1 MSFKKNLHLLNT
13 ECLDKDD
20 FGEFLQELGFDDFRV
35 IVPNFYYSSWP
46 LIRDFKNPTFAQ
58 YENWWEDYNSLK
70 EVLHCRFSLY
80 DNIYIWQGLHTIN
93 TQMFIYMMCAL
104 TNKTIH
110 IVDIAPAIEYKNNLN
125 RSVFHRELLPSEV
138 KSQVNDVSF
147 DLISRMHCL
156 ENIHEVTTQEH
167 ESYAKEWE
175 RLLSDDTGLRTI
187 SADGTIRNI
196 PVDSIDDAIMN
207 AVNKIEEFRN
217 ALHVIWELDVYGNDL
232 YNKSIFG
239 EKFDYIKH
247 DYSIFFYYERL
258 KRLMIQGKMQ
268 LRRDEKKW
276 EAFQPVDL
284 SGVPPEDYVNGVCIA
299 DYHFV
304 EIKKL

>member
-1 MSFKKNLHLLNT
+1 MGFKMNLHLVNSISLG
-13 ECLDKDD
+13 KQD
-20 FGEFLQELGFDDFRV
+20 FAEFLQELGFDNFRV
-35 IVPNFYYSSWP
+35 IVPNFIFSSWP

-70 EVLHCRFSLY
+70 EVLHCRFSQY

-104 TNKTIH
+104 TNKTIR
-110 IVDIAPAIEYKNNLN
+110 IVDIAPALEYKNNLN

-175 RLLSDDTGLRTI
+175 RLLSDDTGLRTS
-187 SADGTIRNI
+187 SADGVIRNI
-196 PVDSIDDAIMN
+196 PIDSIDDAIMN
-207 AVNKIEEFRN
+207 AVNKTEEFRN
-217 ALHVIWELDVYGNDL
+217 ALYVLLDMDVSGNDL
-232 YNKSIFG
+232 YNQAIFG
-239 EKFDYIKH
+239 EKFDDLSH
-247 DYSIFFYYERL
+247 SYSIFFYYDRL
-258 KRLMIQGKMQ
+258 KRLIRQGKMQ

-276 EAFQPVDL
+276 EAFQSVDL

-299 DYHFV
+299 DYNFV

>member
-13 ECLDKDD
+13 IRLDKDD
-20 FGEFLQELGFDDFRV
+20 FGEFLKELGFDDFRV
-35 IVPNFYYSSWP
+35 IVPYFYYSSWP

-58 YENWWEDYNSLK
+58 YENFWESTLK

-104 TNKTIH
+104 TNKTIR
-110 IVDIAPAIEYKNNLN
+110 IVDIAPALEYKNNLI

-138 KSQVNDVSF
+138 KIEVNGVSF

-187 SADGTIRNI
+187 SAHGTIRNI

-207 AVNKIEEFRN
+207 AVNKTEEFRN

-258 KRLMIQGKMQ
+258 KMLMRQGKMQ
-268 LRRDEKKW
+268 IRRNEKYW

-284 SGVPPEDYVNGVCIA
+284 SGIPPEDFVDGVCIA

>member
-35 IVPNFYYSSWP
+35 IVPYFMYSSWP

-104 TNKTIH
+104 TNKTIR
-110 IVDIAPAIEYKNNLN
+110 IVDIAPALEYKNNLN

-138 KSQVNDVSF
+138 KIEVNDVSF

-207 AVNKIEEFRN
+207 AVNKTEEFRN
-217 ALHVIWELDVYGNDL
+217 ALYVLLDMDVSGNDL
-232 YNKSIFG
+232 YNQAIFG

-258 KRLMIQGKMQ
+258 KMLMRQGKMQ
-268 LRRDEKKW
+268 IRRNEKKW

-299 DYHFV
+299 DHNFV

>member
-1 MSFKKNLHLLNT
+1 MSLKKNLHLLNT
-13 ECLDKDD
+13 EYLDKDD
-20 FGEFLQELGFDDFRV
+20 FGEFLQELGFDDFKV

-104 TNKTIH
+104 TNKTIR
-110 IVDIAPAIEYKNNLN
+110 IVDIAPALEYKNNLN

-138 KSQVNDVSF
+138 KSQVNDISF

-187 SADGTIRNI
+187 SANGIIRNI

-207 AVNKIEEFRN
+207 AVNKTEEFRN

-258 KRLMIQGKMQ
+258 KMLMRQGKMQ
-268 LRRDEKKW
+268 IRRNEKYW
-276 EAFQPVDL
+276 EALQPVDL
-284 SGVPPEDYVNGVCIA
+284 SGVPPEDFVDGVCIA
-299 DYHFV
+299 DHHFV

>member
-1 MSFKKNLHLLNT
+1 MSLKKNLHLLNT

-104 TNKTIH
+104 TNKTIR
-110 IVDIAPAIEYKNNLN
+110 IVDIAPALEYKNNLN

-138 KSQVNDVSF
+138 KRQVNGVSF

-207 AVNKIEEFRN
+207 AVNKTEEFRN

-258 KRLMIQGKMQ
+258 KMLMRQGKMQ
-268 LRRDEKKW
+268 IRRHEKYW
-276 EAFQPVDL
+276 EALQPVDL
-284 SGVPPEDYVNGVCIA
+284 SGVPPEDFVNGVCIA
-299 DYHFV
+299 DHHFV

>member
-104 TNKTIH
+104 TNKTIR
-110 IVDIAPAIEYKNNLN
+110 IVDIAPALEYKNNLN

-138 KSQVNDVSF
+138 KSQVNGVSF

-207 AVNKIEEFRN
+207 AVNKTEEFRN

-258 KRLMIQGKMQ
+258 KMLMRQGKMQ
-268 LRRDEKKW
+268 IRRHEKYW
-276 EAFQPVDL
+276 EALQPVDL
-284 SGVPPEDYVNGVCIA
+284 AGVPPEDFVNGVCIA
-299 DYHFV
+299 DHHFV

>member
-13 ECLDKDD
+13 ICLDTDD
-20 FGEFLQELGFDDFRV
+20 FGQFLQELGFDDFRV
-35 IVPNFYYSSWP
+35 IVPYYKYSSWP

-58 YENWWEDYNSLK
+58 YEFFWESTLK

-104 TNKTIH
+104 TNKTIR
-110 IVDIAPAIEYKNNLN
+110 IVDIAPALEYKNNLN
-125 RSVFHRELLPSEV
+125 RSVFQRELLPSEV
-138 KSQVNDVSF
+138 KIEVNDVSF

-187 SADGTIRNI
+187 SADGTVRNI

-207 AVNKIEEFRN
+207 AVNKTEEFRN

-258 KRLMIQGKMQ
+258 KMLMRQGKMQ
-268 LRRDEKKW
+268 IRRNEKYW

-284 SGVPPEDYVNGVCIA
+284 SGVPPEDFVDGVCIA
-299 DYHFV
+299 DHHFV

>member
-1 MSFKKNLHLLNT
+1 MSLKKNLHLLNT
-13 ECLDKDD
+13 EYLDKDD
-20 FGEFLQELGFDDFRV
+20 FGEFLQELGFDDFRI

-104 TNKTIH
+104 TNKTIR

-138 KSQVNDVSF
+138 KSRVNDVSF

-187 SADGTIRNI
+187 SADGVIRNI
-196 PVDSIDDAIMN
+196 PIDSIDDAIMN
-207 AVNKIEEFRN
+207 AVNKTEEFRN
-217 ALHVIWELDVYGNDL
+217 ALYVLLDMDVSGNDL
-232 YNKSIFG
+232 YNQAIFG
-239 EKFDYIKH
+239 EKFDDLSH
-247 DYSIFFYYERL
+247 SYSIFFYYDRL
-258 KRLMIQGKMQ
+258 KRLMRQGKMQ

-299 DYHFV
+299 DCHFV

>member
-1 MSFKKNLHLLNT
+1 MSLKKNLHLLNT

-104 TNKTIH
+104 TNKTIR
-110 IVDIAPAIEYKNNLN
+110 IVDIAPALEYKNNLN

-138 KSQVNDVSF
+138 KSQVNGVSF

-207 AVNKIEEFRN
+207 AVNKTEEFRN

-258 KRLMIQGKMQ
+258 KMLMRQGKMQ
-268 LRRDEKKW
+268 IRRHEKYW
-276 EAFQPVDL
+276 EALQPVDL
-284 SGVPPEDYVNGVCIA
+284 SGVPPEDFVNGVCIA
-299 DYHFV
+299 DHHFV

>member
-13 ECLDKDD
+13 IRLDKDD

-35 IVPNFYYSSWP
+35 IVPYFYYSSWP

-58 YENWWEDYNSLK
+58 YENFWESTLK

-104 TNKTIH
+104 TNKTIR
-110 IVDIAPAIEYKNNLN
+110 IVDIAPALEYKNNLN
-125 RSVFHRELLPSEV
+125 RSVLHRELLPSEV
-138 KSQVNDVSF
+138 TIEVNGVSF

-207 AVNKIEEFRN
+207 AVNKTEEFRN

-258 KRLMIQGKMQ
+258 KMLMRQGKMQ
-268 LRRDEKKW
+268 IRRNEKYW

-284 SGVPPEDYVNGVCIA
+284 SGIPPEDFVDGVCIA

>member
-1 MSFKKNLHLLNT
+1 M
-13 ECLDKDD
+13 
-20 FGEFLQELGFDDFRV
+20 QELGFDDFKV

-58 YENWWEDYNSLK
+58 YENWWESTLK

-104 TNKTIH
+104 TNKTIR
-110 IVDIAPAIEYKNNLN
+110 IVDIAPALEYKNNLN

-138 KSQVNDVSF
+138 KSQVNGVSF

-207 AVNKIEEFRN
+207 AVNKTEEFRN

-247 DYSIFFYYERL
+247 DYSIFF
-258 KRLMIQGKMQ
+258 
-268 LRRDEKKW
+268 
-276 EAFQPVDL
+276 
-284 SGVPPEDYVNGVCIA
+284 
-299 DYHFV
+299 
-304 EIKKL
+304 

>member
-13 ECLDKDD
+13 IRLDKDD

-35 IVPNFYYSSWP
+35 IVPYFYYSSWP

-58 YENWWEDYNSLK
+58 YENFWESTLK

-104 TNKTIH
+104 TNKTIR
-110 IVDIAPAIEYKNNLN
+110 IVDIAPALEYKNNLI

-138 KSQVNDVSF
+138 KIEVNGVSF

-207 AVNKIEEFRN
+207 AVNKTEEFRN

-258 KRLMIQGKMQ
+258 KMLMRQGKMQ
-268 LRRDEKKW
+268 IRRNEKYW

-284 SGVPPEDYVNGVCIA
+284 SGIPPEDFVDGVCIA

>member
-13 ECLDKDD
+13 IRLDKDD

-35 IVPNFYYSSWP
+35 IVPYFYYSSWP

-58 YENWWEDYNSLK
+58 YENFWESTLK

-104 TNKTIH
+104 TNKTIR
-110 IVDIAPAIEYKNNLN
+110 IVDIAPALEYKNNLN
-125 RSVFHRELLPSEV
+125 RSVLHRELLPSEV
-138 KSQVNDVSF
+138 TIEVNGVSF

-175 RLLSDDTGLRTI
+175 RFL
-187 SADGTIRNI
+187 
-196 PVDSIDDAIMN
+196 
-207 AVNKIEEFRN
+207 
-217 ALHVIWELDVYGNDL
+217 
-232 YNKSIFG
+232 
-239 EKFDYIKH
+239 
-247 DYSIFFYYERL
+247 
-258 KRLMIQGKMQ
+258 
-268 LRRDEKKW
+268 
-276 EAFQPVDL
+276 
-284 SGVPPEDYVNGVCIA
+284 
-299 DYHFV
+299 
-304 EIKKL
+304 

>member
-13 ECLDKDD
+13 ICLDKDD

-35 IVPNFYYSSWP
+35 IVPYYKYSSWP
-46 LIRDFKNPTFAQ
+46 LIRDFKNPIFAQ
-58 YENWWEDYNSLK
+58 YENFWESTLK

-104 TNKTIH
+104 TNKTIR
-110 IVDIAPAIEYKNNLN
+110 IVDIAPALEYKNNLN

-207 AVNKIEEFRN
+207 AVNKTEEFRN
-217 ALHVIWELDVYGNDL
+217 ALHVIWELDAYGNDL

-247 DYSIFFYYERL
+247 DYSFFFYYERL
-258 KRLMIQGKMQ
+258 KILIRQGKMQ
-268 LRRDEKKW
+268 IRRNEKYW

-284 SGVPPEDYVNGVCIA
+284 SGIPPEDFVDGVCIA
-299 DYHFV
+299 DHHFV

>member
-13 ECLDKDD
+13 ICLDKDD

-35 IVPNFYYSSWP
+35 IVPYFYYSSWP

-58 YENWWEDYNSLK
+58 YENWWESTLK

-104 TNKTIH
+104 TNKTIR
-110 IVDIAPAIEYKNNLN
+110 IVDIAPALEYKNNLN

-138 KSQVNDVSF
+138 KIEVNDVSF

-207 AVNKIEEFRN
+207 AVNKTEEFRN

-258 KRLMIQGKMQ
+258 KMLMRQGKMQ
-268 LRRDEKKW
+268 IRRNEKYW

-284 SGVPPEDYVNGVCIA
+284 SGIPPEDFVDGVCIA
-299 DYHFV
+299 DHHFV

>member
-13 ECLDKDD
+13 ICLDKDD

-35 IVPNFYYSSWP
+35 IVPYYKYSSWP

-58 YENWWEDYNSLK
+58 YEFFWESTLK

-104 TNKTIH
+104 PNKTIRV
-110 IVDIAPAIEYKNNLN
+110 VDIAPALEYKNNLN
-125 RSVFHRELLPSEV
+125 RSVFQRELLPSEV
-138 KSQVNDVSF
+138 KIEVNDVSF

-187 SADGTIRNI
+187 SADGVIRNI
-196 PVDSIDDAIMN
+196 PIDSIDDAIMN
-207 AVNKIEEFRN
+207 AVNKTEEFRN
-217 ALHVIWELDVYGNDL
+217 ALYVLLDMDVSGNDL
-232 YNKSIFG
+232 YNQAIFG
-239 EKFDYIKH
+239 EKFDDLSH
-247 DYSIFFYYERL
+247 SYSIFFYYDRL
-258 KRLMIQGKMQ
+258 KRLMRQGKMQ

-276 EAFQPVDL
+276 EAFQPVNL

-299 DYHFV
+299 DHHFV